1 MIKLV
6 KYLFIIIVYQICSF
20 SAYADTHMSGGKTTN
35 FVKNKN
41 SYSLPARN
49 LDKNLRINFLVG
61 NSLFR
66 RIWED
71 AATSE
76 NIAKDG
82 LGPFFSSTS
91 CDGCHISDGRGHLP
105 ILEIDEDLISAVIQ
119 IGQPTKIE
127 NTNEKNHNDSTYG
140 GQLSEFSTED
150 VLEEAQ
156 ISIEYEFMNCLLYTS
171 DAADDP

>member
-1 MIKLV
+1 
-6 KYLFIIIVYQICSF
+6 
-20 SAYADTHMSGGKTTN
+20 MSGGKTTN

-49 LDKNLRINFLVG
+49 LDKNLSINFLVG

-105 ILEIDEDLISAVIQ
+105 VLGIDEDLISAVIQ
-119 IGQPTKIE
+119 IGQPSIIK
-127 NTNEKNHNDSTYG
+127 NSHEKNLNDSIYG
-140 GQLSEFSTED
+140 GQLSEFSTEGI
-150 VLEEAQ
+150 LEEAKV
-156 ISIEYEFMNCLLYTS
+156 SIEYEFMNVAYNDGSIVQLKNCLLYTS
-171 DAADDP
+171 DAADE

>member
-1 MIKLV
+1 MIRLT
-6 KYLFIIIVYQICSF
+6 KYLLIILISQIFSF
-20 SAYADTHMSGGKTTN
+20 STYSDTHMSGGKTTN

-49 LDKNLRINFLVG
+49 LDKNLSINFLVG

-66 RIWED
+66 RVWED

-105 ILEIDEDLISAVIQ
+105 VLGIDEDLISAVIQ
-119 IGQPTKIE
+119 IGQPSIIE
-127 NTNEKNHNDSTYG
+127 SSHEKNLNDSIYG
-140 GQLSEFSTED
+140 GQLSEFSTEE
-150 VLEEAQ
+150 LSL
-156 ISIEYEFMNCLLYTS
+156 IHI
-171 DAADDP
+171 